1 MTELIIDQAREARDT
16 ATPGLS
22 HLRFLVWID
31 RTGLPEWQIA
41 VTSFLILVIFGIVNL
56 VLNRIPNPAM
66 YSNVIAFVAIITFF
80 QLFYFRMGRGWQKDL
95 KALIEFDS
103 SLTSV
108 LTILE
113 PTRRVVG
120 VEVVLIVICALIN
133 SILLFG
139 AVEGDRDLT
148 FSAFVT
154 LYYSFQY
161 LFVILSIDIVI
172 RQLIMLYRIAD
183 QIKIDLLQ
191 SDAYT
196 ILGNVMLRFIK
207 LYIFGICVITFSL
220 NIFVEGKMGTGQM
233 MLELLPFI
241 LPGVLV
247 LGSLLIPYNHFKNRM
262 RIAKTLELN
271 HIQRAINGDKAHL
284 SSSLIGRDADKLT
297 LVDLLYYEDKIR
309 KIKEWPFTDRIR
321 SMLFFGVLPPL
332 TWVIA
337 ALIEIFIES
346 VI

>member
-1 MTELIIDQAREARDT
+1 LTQLTIDQVSEARDT

-41 VTSFLILVIFGIVNL
+41 ITSFLILVIFGIVTL

-80 QLFYFRMGRGWQKDL
+80 QLFYLRMGRGWQKDL

-113 PTRRVVG
+113 PTRRIVS
-120 VEVVLIVICALIN
+120 VEVILIIFCALIN
-133 SILLFG
+133 INLLG
-139 AVEGDRDLT
+139 LEERDRDLT

-161 LFVILSIDIVI
+161 LFVIFSIDIVI

-183 QIKIDLLQ
+183 QIRIDLLQ
-191 SDAYT
+191 SDVYT

-207 LYIFGICVITFSL
+207 LYIFGICVMTFSL
-220 NIFVEGKMGTGQM
+220 NIFVEGKVETGQM
-233 MLELLPFI
+233 ILELLPYI

-247 LGSLLIPYNHFKNRM
+247 LGLLLIPYNHFKNRM
-262 RIAKTLELN
+262 RIAKALELN

-297 LVDLLYYEDKIR
+297 MVDLLYYEDKIR

-346 VI
+346 II